1 MKQNLKELKGETDRC
16 TAIVGNFNTA
26 LTLSGSDKKKKKV
39 VEEKTSK
46 QPKTATKMQKI

>member
-39 VEEKTSK
+39 AEEKTSK